1 MRKAKFKV
9 VAMWDSEAEVWYVS
23 ETDVPGLNA
32 EGETLDELL
41 AELRILVPEL
51 LLLNGVITAQDK
63 NGIEVPWD
71 LVSLHRRSQG
81 KAHHL
86 VQPNIRK
93 TLFCTA

>member
-1 MRKAKFKV
+1 MSYKCGTILILNGGGMRKAEFKV

-51 LLLNGVITAQDK
+51 LILNGVITAQDK
-63 NGIEVPWD
+63 NGIEVPWE
-71 LVSLHRRSQG
+71 LVSLHQE
-81 KAHHL
+81 K
-86 VQPNIRK
+86 IRAA
-93 TLFCTA
+93 C

>member
-41 AELRILVPEL
+41 
-51 LLLNGVITAQDK
+51 LLNGVITAQDK
-63 NGIEVPWD
+63 NGIEVPWE